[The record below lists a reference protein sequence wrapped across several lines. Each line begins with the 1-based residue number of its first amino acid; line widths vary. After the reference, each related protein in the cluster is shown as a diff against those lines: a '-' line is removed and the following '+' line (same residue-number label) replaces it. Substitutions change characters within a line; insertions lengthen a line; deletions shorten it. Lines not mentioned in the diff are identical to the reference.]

1 MNILITGSRGFVGR
15 NLTAALQCIRD
26 GKDKTTGLDP
36 DITIFEYDINTDPKL
51 LEEYC
56 ARADFVF
63 NLAGVNRPDDPAE
76 FMAGNCGF
84 AQRLLDSLKAA
95 GNTCPVMLSSSVK
108 AVEDNPYGKSKRA
121 AEELFFA
128 YAAETAARVL
138 VYRLPNLFGKWC
150 RPNYNSVTATFCH
163 NIAHGQPIT
172 INNPLTELTLAY
184 IDDVVAEFIRA
195 LRGMPD
201 MREDGFCHIGTT
213 YTVTLGQLAGLIKSF
228 CDCRTSRTVPDTSDE
243 FTAKLYA
250 TYLSYLPADGFS
262 YPLELHSDARGS
274 FAEFL
279 RTPERG
285 QISVNVT
292 RPGAVRGNHWHNTKN
307 EKFLVISGSG
317 VIRFRR
323 VGDGEVF
330 EYAVDGATPR
340 VVEIPPGYT
349 HSIVNTGD
357 ADLVTLIWASECFDP
372 SKPDTFAEEV

>member
-1 MNILITGSRGFVGR
+1 MNMLITGARGFVGR
-15 NLTAALQCIRD
+15 NLSAALQCIRD
-26 GKDKTTGLDP
+26 GKDKTSGLDP
-36 DITIFEYDINTDPKL
+36 DITIFEYDIDTDPAL
-51 LEEYC
+51 LADYC

-76 FMAGNCGF
+76 FMAGNYGF
-84 AQRLLDSLKAA
+84 AKNLLDSLKAA
-95 GNTCPVMLSSSVK
+95 GNTCPVMLASSVR
-108 AVEDNPYGKSKRA
+108 AADDTLYGRSKRA

-128 YAAETAARVL
+128 CAAETGAQVF

-150 RPNYNSVTATFCH
+150 RPNYNSVVATFCH
-163 NIAHGQPIT
+163 NIAHGLPIT
-172 INNPLTELTLAY
+172 ITDPKTELTLAY
-184 IDDVVAEFIRA
+184 IDDVIAGLIRA

-201 MREDGFCHIGTT
+201 LREDGFCHVGTT
-213 YTVTLGQLAGLIKSF
+213 YTVTLGRLAGLIKSF
-228 CDCRTSRTVPDTSDE
+228 HDCRASRTVPDTSDE

-250 TYLSYLPADGFS
+250 TYLSYLPPDGFS
-262 YPLELHSDARGS
+262 YPLEAHSDARGF

-285 QISVNVT
+285 QISVNIT

-307 EKFLVISGSG
+307 EKFLVVSGRG

-323 VGDGEVF
+323 VGDDKVF
-330 EYAVDGATPR
+330 EYAVDGASPQ

-372 SKPDTFAEEV
+372 ERPDTFAEEV